1 MQPAELAQEYERLR
15 PELTAYLTRLVS
27 RAPVAEDLAQ
37 ETALRALQALDNAPA
52 RVEELRPWLFR
63 IATNLGIDELR
74 RRKPLRETVMLELKE
89 VAIASPAFRGAAEP
103 WRGTPE
109 MAAIA
114 REHLVAC
121 FSCTLGQLPP
131 GQGAALLLKEVYGFA
146 TEEVA
151 EILGARFAQVK
162 NWLQAA
168 RATMKQRYD
177 RTCALIA
184 KQGVCHQC
192 VELDGSFRANRG
204 SPLAGTGGQVDDR
217 LRILQEM
224 RDQPAG
230 QWTRMLSELLDEI
243 G

>member
-1 MQPAELAQEYERLR
+1 MQAPELAQEYERLR
-15 PELTAYLTRLVS
+15 PELTAYLTRLVA
-27 RAPVAEDLAQ
+27 RVTVAEDLAQ
-37 ETALRALQALDNAPA
+37 ETALRALQAVDSAPV

-74 RRKPLRETVMLELKE
+74 RHKPWRETVMLDLKKA
-89 VAIASPAFRGAAEP
+89 AIANPAFVGAAEP
-103 WRGTPE
+103 WRGSPE
-109 MAAIA
+109 MVAVA

-131 GQGAALLLKEVYGFA
+131 GQAAALLLKEVYGF
-146 TEEVA
+146 TIEEVA
-151 EILGARFAQVK
+151 DILEARFAQVK
-162 NWLQAA
+162 NWLQSA

-177 RTCALIA
+177 RTCALIT

-204 SPLAGTGGQVDDR
+204 SPLAGTSGQVDDR

-230 QWTRMLSELLDEI
+230 RWTRMLSELLDEI